1 MDEQKVWSAVKPD
14 NLPGDDNVPGKAMK
28 MYAVGPGA
36 APPDDPYDVERNKIL
51 SITPK
56 DQDPLLY
63 WHQVARDAQKCAE
76 RDRDKLRV
84 ADRERNEAKQDLNR
98 FTDRLV
104 GQAASNRNHIPL
116 DLTRLVDMAA
126 DGKITL
132 GISLTI
138 TSGGCCLSDLDMKGE
153 TCGE

>member
-1 MDEQKVWSAVKPD
+1 MSEDNKTIKAADVFAAISPDGIKPSAIDPPGLKPED
-14 NLPGDDNVPGKAMK
+14 MC
-28 MYAVGPGA
+28 
-36 APPDDPYDVERNKIL
+36 DPYNVERNKIL

-56 DQDPLLY
+56 DYDPLLY

-116 DLTRLVDMAA
+116 DLTRLVEMAV

-153 TCGE
+153 RCGE